1 MDWEIINRI
10 LRFDGFFRVF
20 ECRLRHRLFGGEM
33 SPELVRELIDRG
45 RAVAVLPYDP
55 RADAVVLI
63 EQFRIGAIDAPAGPW
78 QIELIAGLMEPGE
91 GEESVARREAE
102 EEAGCT
108 LGRLERIHDFYS
120 SPGSTS
126 ERVAVYV
133 AEVDS
138 AGLGG
143 IHGIQDEGEDI
154 RVHVVSVD
162 QALAMLRRG
171 RIDSAIP
178 IIALQWLALN
188 RDSLHRRWSRA

>member
-188 RDSLHRRWSRA
+188 RDSL

>member
-188 RDSLHRRWSRA
+188 RDSLHRRWTWA